1 MKKSIWIIILIIITF
16 SACSVKKDETPIV
29 TSNNMSRSTKVI
41 INKEELNIENI
52 LPKGISMKSS
62 YEDIVKLYGK
72 PKNTTNFNDET
83 LITQKGYFTDLGYN
97 NIDFII
103 YCYDKEKPFNLQKDN
118 EVFQIDFYGEGSS
131 LNNLIKIGDSYDI
144 ISSKYKTDELT
155 SVNIQDIKE
164 MLNRFRKD
172 NTYLKY
178 NKILSITSK
187 NMNTAPVS
195 MIMLFDDNNVLER
208 ICYIKPNAD

>member
-72 PKNTTNFNDET
+72 PKNTTNFNNET

-97 NIDFII
+97 NMDFII

-118 EVFQIDFYGEGSS
+118 EAFQIDFYGEGYS

-155 SVNIQDIKE
+155 SLNIQDIKE
-164 MLNRFRKD
+164 KLNRFRKD

-178 NKILSITSK
+178 NKILSITSE

-195 MIMLFDDNNVLER
+195 MIMLFDDNNLLER